1 MVLYLSGERTGTDRD
16 WVERFSYAEREV
28 SDAGYKVINPVK
40 IHTRARGLTCEQMMD
55 IDLALLDI
63 ADGIYMISG
72 WENSAGSNRE
82 YGYALAK
89 GLAIYTYETLPS
101 AYGGDEQ

>member
-63 ADGIYMISG
+63 ADGIFMISG
-72 WENSAGSNRE
+72 WYNSTECNRE

-89 GLAIYTYETLPS
+89 GLAVYDNQTLPREYET
-101 AYGGDEQ
+101 E